1 MTEFNPTETS
11 LTLLDSGKSRRL
23 QEMRNKSLNLPTS
36 AITND
41 QTAGQSKLEDKIQPE
56 LLLLARRLIDQALAE
71 ILAGLPAGKQRSL
84 FKIRYNMDLNTLEQ
98 QPIHHIVKQLK
109 IKHPQLTQ
117 PCGAMKKVLELTY
130 NGQQP

>member
-11 LTLLDSGKSRRL
+11 LTLLESGKSRRL
-23 QEMRNKSLNLPTS
+23 LEMRHKSLNLS
-36 AITND
+36 ASSITND
-41 QTAGQSKLEDKIQPE
+41 QTTSPSKLEDKIQSE
-56 LLLLARRLIDQALAE
+56 LLLARQLIDQAVAE

-84 FKIRYNMDLNTLEQ
+84 FNIRYNMDLNTLKQ

-117 PCGAMKKVLELTY
+117 PSGAMKKVLELAY

>member
-11 LTLLDSGKSRRL
+11 LTLLDGGKSRRL
-23 QEMRNKSLNLPTS
+23 LEMRHKSLNLS
-36 AITND
+36 ASSITND
-41 QTAGQSKLEDKIQPE
+41 QTAGPSKLEDKIQPE
-56 LLLLARRLIDQALAE
+56 LLLARQMIDQALAE

-84 FKIRYNMDLNTLEQ
+84 FKIRYNMDLNTLKQ
-98 QPIHHIVKQLK
+98 QPIYYIVKQLK

-117 PCGAMKKVLELTY
+117 PSGAMKKVLELAY